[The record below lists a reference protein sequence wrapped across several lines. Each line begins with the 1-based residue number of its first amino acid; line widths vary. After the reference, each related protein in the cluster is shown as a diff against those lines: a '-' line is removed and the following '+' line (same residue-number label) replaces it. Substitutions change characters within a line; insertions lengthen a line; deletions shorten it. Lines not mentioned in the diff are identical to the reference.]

1 MRRLSFT
8 IALAIGLVGSLLL
21 ISPLEAGGGG
31 HGGCARP
38 NDGIGETVTIEN
50 NCFQTTV
57 LYVQAGT
64 TVTWTNRDY
73 DSHNVTFFDGSQAGS
88 TAYVYKDE
96 TVSHAFDQPGLFP
109 YFCSIHPSMFG
120 IVAAGDPADSAFG
133 WSFAAQSPLSPTPP
147 PIATPAPEP
156 AETVTAAG
164 QQASRTAVSH
174 ELTAALVLGVGLV
187 SAGGGYWLRRLRN

>member
-1 MRRLSFT
+1 MRAH
-8 IALAIGLVGSLLL
+8 ALDPRSRVGTR
-21 ISPLEAGGGG
+21 PAAEAHEGT
-31 HGGCARP
+31 
-38 NDGIGETVTIEN
+38 GETVTIEN

-57 LYVQAGT
+57 LYVQPGT

-120 IVAAGDPADSAFG
+120 IVAAGEPAGSAFG
-133 WSFAAQSPLSPTPP
+133 ASSEAATVEAQSAGSSP
-147 PIATPAPEP
+147 
-156 AETVTAAG
+156 
-164 QQASRTAVSH
+164 SM
-174 ELTAALVLGVGLV
+174 ELTTALVLGVGLV